1 MGNFYSIC
9 YYILNFYFTDI
20 KMANFS
26 ELIPSLSV
34 IELKINVTD
43 LDYIQLGEKF
53 QPTKEVVAINSS
65 FYHVAFEGYER
76 FLSKPKATRRQKK
89 SAETSPIKP
98 ARKRAG
104 DGTVFNACI
113 EFTIIVDDSN
123 NTKIVRYFPRS
134 GAIQIFGD
142 IEPINIL
149 LRYLSESNLPEF
161 VDVSLVGESKPL
173 LLNYKFLI
181 MLDRSKMINLYNLAI
196 ALESDDFVRD
206 LAPFPIQYV
215 KLDPSDVHYKI
226 AILFSDNIRVHLW
239 PKSGKV
245 NIFGTKAELTA
256 SLIYDFICI
265 IFTAKWEDFM
275 RNMPIS

>member
-1 MGNFYSIC
+1 ME
-9 YYILNFYFTDI
+9 
-20 KMANFS
+20 NFS
-26 ELIPSLSV
+26 KLIPSLSV
-34 IELKINVTD
+34 IELKINVRD

-53 QPTKEVVAINSS
+53 QPTKEVVAINSC
-65 FYHVAFEGYER
+65 FYHIALEGYEK
-76 FLSKPKATRRQKK
+76 FLSKPKISQRRKK
-89 SAETSPIKP
+89 SVETSPTKHT
-98 ARKRAG
+98 RKRAG

-134 GAIQIFGD
+134 GAIQIFGSID
-142 IEPINIL
+142 PVNIF

-161 VDVSLVGESKPL
+161 ADVHLVGESKPL

-181 MLDRSKMINLYNLAI
+181 MVDKSKMINLYSLAT
-196 ALESDDFVRD
+196 ALESDGFIRD

-256 SLIYDFICI
+256 SLIYDFICN
-265 IFTAKWEDFM
+265 IFTIRWDDFM
-275 RNMPIS
+275 RDMPIA